1 MSISVACREA
11 ITPEAWTAEQLD
23 FGIGDTFVSVAAPSE
38 LHLTRCR
45 RMTASRAAKESG
57 IETEL

>member
-23 FGIGDTFVSVAAPSE
+23 FGIDDTFVSVAAPSE

-57 IETEL
+57 IETEF